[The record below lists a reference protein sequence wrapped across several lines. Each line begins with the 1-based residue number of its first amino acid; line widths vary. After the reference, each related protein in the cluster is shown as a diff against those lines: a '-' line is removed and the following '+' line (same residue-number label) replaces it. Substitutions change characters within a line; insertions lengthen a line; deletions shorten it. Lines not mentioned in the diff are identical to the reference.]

1 MILDEIR
8 GRTSLYLCH
17 RELNRTSKRVYGKRL
32 FGVARYIVGDETVK
46 DGNKILLDH
55 YVTSA
60 MADRLALV
68 QCRLE
73 KKLATSPST
82 GSTHTYNKLVKLM
95 HDRLVI
101 TERRIQFMEKVARQL
116 RGYQKK
122 EYEDALVL
130 RTKLRHDI
138 ALLEH

>member
-1 MILDEIR
+1 
-8 GRTSLYLCH
+8 
-17 RELNRTSKRVYGKRL
+17 
-32 FGVARYIVGDETVK
+32 
-46 DGNKILLDH
+46 
-55 YVTSA
+55 
-60 MADRLALV
+60 MADRLAQV

-73 KKLATSPST
+73 KRLTTSPST
-82 GSTHTYNKLVKLM
+82 GSTRTYNKLVKLM

-130 RTKLRHDI
+130 RTKLQHDI